1 MIKSIQILL
10 FSSVILVLT
19 NCGFQPIYQ
28 TTDRN
33 IDTITYSIKFTNDP
47 GFEIKN
53 KIKEV
58 FNYSKTENLYTVYL
72 TVHQTST
79 PLIVNTNGTVSK
91 YRLEVIIH
99 FEVFEES
106 NDQNIYVDVVRGFAE
121 YLVQTSE
128 IQTDEKRKQ
137 AVEVATQDAIQMMSA
152 KIQSN
157 IARSQ

>member
-1 MIKSIQILL
+1 MVRSIKIYF
-10 FSSVILVLT
+10 FSLIILVLT
-19 NCGFQPIYQ
+19 SCGFQPIYK

-33 IDTITYSIKFTNDP
+33 LDTINYSVKFKNDP
-47 GFEIKN
+47 GYEIKN

-58 FNYSKTENLYTVYL
+58 FSYSGSDNFYTVYL
-72 TVHQTST
+72 TVHQAST

-91 YRLEVIIH
+91 YRLEVIVH

-106 NDQNIYVDVVRGFAE
+106 NDQNIYLDVVRGFAE

-128 IQTDEKRKQ
+128 IQTNEKRKQ
-137 AVEVATQDAIQMMSA
+137 AVEIATQDAIQMMSA